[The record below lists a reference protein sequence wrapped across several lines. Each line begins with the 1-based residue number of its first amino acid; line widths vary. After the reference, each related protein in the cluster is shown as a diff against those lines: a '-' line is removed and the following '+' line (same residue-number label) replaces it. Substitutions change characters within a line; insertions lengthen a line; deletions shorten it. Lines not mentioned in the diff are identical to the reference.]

1 MKRRRTERETIGGQ
15 EEQEDQKGQA
25 KNERSKREV
34 VRL

>member
-25 KNERSKREV
+25 ENERSKGEV